1 MHLANEFRSEHV
13 HTNGCRCQRHD
24 PEQQFDFHDSQ
35 RSDPR
40 LNGS

>member
-1 MHLANEFRSEHV
+1 MNLANEFRSEHV
-13 HTNGCRCQRHD
+13 QTNGRRRQRHN

-40 LNGS
+40 LNAS

>member
-1 MHLANEFRSEHV
+1 MNLANEFRSEQV
-13 HTNGCRCQRHD
+13 QTDGRGRQRHD
-24 PEQQFDFHDSQ
+24 SEQQFDFHVPQ